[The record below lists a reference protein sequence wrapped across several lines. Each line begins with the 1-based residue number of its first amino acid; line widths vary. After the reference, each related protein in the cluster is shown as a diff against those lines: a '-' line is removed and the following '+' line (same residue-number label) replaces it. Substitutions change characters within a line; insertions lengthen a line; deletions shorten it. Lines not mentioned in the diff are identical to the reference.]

1 MKKILF
7 SLLTLVLGLV
17 LSGSNCSGPDP
28 LPQVPVISNL
38 TVTDVTGVVATLKFD
53 LNVDATVYMFATVVP
68 GSEPSVATIKSSPTV
83 SSISAGKGIIKNFTG
98 GLTNT
103 PHTLFMVAENA
114 EGISSIVK
122 ITFTTKM

>member
-68 GSEPSVATIKSSPTV
+68 GSEPSVATIKSGLA

-98 GLTNT
+98 GLVNT